1 MKLTFKKTIASILCI
16 SMISIMM
23 TGCKKKE
30 TSYSHTDFAMGTVTN
45 VTLYGTRDDLDQV
58 EQNIIN
64 MEKKLERE
72 QLSWRIKDSQISK
85 MNQELNKNHGETKVT
100 GDLKG
105 WLEEAIKISKDSY
118 ADGRNTVD
126 PTIGTLTRLW
136 DFDSSDPKVPDA
148 NKIKQ
153 AISGDLA
160 ENSQH
165 VTVQDNGKVL
175 ACDKN
180 TKFDLGAFGKGIG
193 TDEAIKLIKKEE
205 GITGAMVAL
214 GGSIA
219 IYGEKSDGSDWNVGI
234 QDPNGQDG
242 EVLGGV
248 KVKGGTSIST
258 SGDYEKTFT
267 DKKTGKRYFHIL
279 DSKTGYSVKTDIRS
293 CTIITNSGLNADGLS
308 TACFSLGVKKS
319 QKLLKKYNAKA
330 IFVDKNNNVY
340 VSKGLDFTLTAKDYK
355 IKNKF

>member
-1 MKLTFKKTIASILCI
+1 MKLPFKKTIAGLVCI
-16 SMISIMM
+16 SMIPMMM

-45 VTLYGTRDDLDQV
+45 VTLYGTRDDLNKV

-85 MNQELNKNHGETKVT
+85 MNQELNKNNGETKVT

-105 WLEEAIKISKDSY
+105 WLKQAINISRDSY

-165 VTVQDNGKVL
+165 VTVQENGKIL
-175 ACDKN
+175 ACDPN

-293 CTIITNSGLNADGLS
+293 CTIITGSGLNADGLS